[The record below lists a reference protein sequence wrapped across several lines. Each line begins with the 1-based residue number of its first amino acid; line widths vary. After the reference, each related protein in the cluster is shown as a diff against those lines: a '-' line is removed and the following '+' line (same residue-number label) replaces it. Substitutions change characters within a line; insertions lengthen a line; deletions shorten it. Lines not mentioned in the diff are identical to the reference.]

1 MNPRLPRARGGH
13 RRSRAPR
20 LKPFRSRNPMA
31 VGLVTAAV
39 MLAFGLLTFFSGEL
53 PLIGGGTAYRAE
65 FREAAGLRSGDEVRV
80 AGVKVGEVTGVDL
93 AGDHVEVRFRVRDTW
108 VGDRT
113 TAAIKIKTLLGQKNL
128 VLDPV
133 GGGELDPD
141 QPIPLPRTSSPYDV
155 TTVFNDL
162 AGTVGAIDTD
172 QLARAFR
179 ALSGTL
185 GASAPQDVRA
195 AFTGVAALSQ
205 TLASRDEE
213 LVKLF
218 QNTRAVSGTLADR
231 SGQIQSLIRD
241 GNTLLTQLN
250 ARKDAIAKLFAGIR
264 SLSVQLRGLV
274 ADNGK
279 TLGPALE
286 QLDRVAGVLQQNQAK
301 LADSLRLAGPFY
313 RLLGNAVGNGHWI
326 DTYLCGLV
334 PDGSTPGRCA
344 PPPNGGR

>member
-1 MNPRLPRARGGH
+1 M
-13 RRSRAPR
+13 
-20 LKPFRSRNPMA
+20 K

-39 MLAFGLLTFFSGEL
+39 MIVIGLLTFFSGDL
-53 PLIGGGTAYRAE
+53 PLIGGGTTYQAE
-65 FREAAGLRSGDEVRV
+65 FHEAAGLRSGDEVRV

-93 AGDHVEVRFRVRDTW
+93 AGDHVDVRFRVQDTW

-133 GGGELDPD
+133 GGTELDPGK
-141 QPIPLPRTSSPYDV
+141 PIPLERTSSPYDV

-162 AGTVGAIDTD
+162 GSTLGSINTD
-172 QLARAFR
+172 QLAQAFR
-179 ALSGTL
+179 ALSGTI
-185 GASAPQDVRA
+185 GASAPADVRA

-205 TLASRDEE
+205 TLASRDDE

-218 QNTRAVSGTLADR
+218 QNTQAISKTLADR
-231 SGQIQSLIRD
+231 SGQIGSLIRD

-250 ARKDAIAKLFAGIR
+250 ARKDSISKLFTGIR
-264 SLSVQLRGLV
+264 SLSTQLRGLV
-274 ADNGK
+274 ADNQK
-279 TLGPALE
+279 TLGPALD

-301 LADSLRLAGPFY
+301 LEDSLRLAGPFY
-313 RLLGNAVGNGHWI
+313 RLLGNALGNGHWI
-326 DTYLCGLV
+326 DTYLCGLI
-334 PDGSTPGRCA
+334 PDGTTPGSCA